1 MKNTLKLPT
10 TEIDIPEGLD
20 LVTLGAGCF
29 WCTEAVFQ
37 MLKGVHKVVSGYSG
51 GIIENPSY
59 TSICSG
65 TTGHVEV
72 IQVYYD
78 PGVISLAA
86 LLEIFWATHDPTTL
100 NRQGADMG
108 PHYRSSI
115 FYHNENQ
122 REISSDL
129 KLKLSQALPEEQ
141 SLLTEITAFTNFYQ
155 AENSHQDYFNLNGGQ
170 PYCQFVI
177 IPKIDQLKKFFSE
190 RLK

>member
-20 LVTLGAGCF
+20 VVTLGAGCF
-29 WCTEAVFQ
+29 WCVEAVFQ

-65 TTGHVEV
+65 TTGHAEV

-100 NRQGADMG
+100 NRQRADMG

-115 FYHNENQ
+115 FYHNEKQ
-122 REISSDL
+122 RDISSDL
-129 KLKLSQALPEEQ
+129 KLKLSQALPENQ
-141 SLLTEITAFTNFYQ
+141 SILTEITAFTNFYQ